1 MKKKSK
7 IIIATVLGFVLAL
20 SLALLIPFSV
30 LGVRSNQIKTDYS
43 SLKNDSH
50 YSQKAEVEGIE
61 LVSQHISCGY
71 ATIEMLSSYYGKTV
85 SEDDLDE
92 KNSGTVSTS
101 STNGFLNEVNQSI
114 PSQSFQKKTYL
125 ENAAFLKE
133 IHDSLSKQHPVAIE
147 WAAQYEGEWTLH
159 FSLVSSLDIG
169 NDEVVV
175 YNPYGYIEKLSIE
188 PFLERTTFQA
198 YEKMPLFL
206 KLGFAY
212 GAFDKNACFHAE

>member
-7 IIIATVLGFVLAL
+7 IIIASILGFVLAL

-30 LGVRSNQIKTDYS
+30 LGVRSSKIKTDWA
-43 SLKNDSH
+43 SLKSDPH

-71 ATIEMLSSYYGKTV
+71 AVIEMLSAYYGNRV
-85 SEDDLDE
+85 DEDSLDQ
-92 KNSGTVSTS
+92 KNHGAVSTA
-101 STNGFLNEVNQSI
+101 STNGFYREVADSI
-114 PSQSFQKKTYL
+114 PEKSFQKKTYL

-133 IHDSLSKQHPVAIE
+133 IHDSLSNQHPVAIE
-147 WAAQYEGEWTLH
+147 WAAEYEGEWTLH
-159 FSLVSSLDIG
+159 FSIVSSLDIG

-175 YNPYGYIEKLSIE
+175 FNPYGYIEKLSIE

-206 KLGFAY
+206 KFGFAY

>member
-30 LGVRSNQIKTDYS
+30 LGVRSSQIKTDYS

-85 SEDDLDE
+85 SEDDLDQ
-92 KNSGTVSTS
+92 KNSGAVSTS

-133 IHDSLSKQHPVAIE
+133 IHDSLSNQHPVAIE
-147 WAAQYEGEWTLH
+147 WAAQFEGEWTLH

-206 KLGFAY
+206 KFGFAY